1 MMSQKA
7 SVLSLLFSTAYVRI
21 KNKVFMLQQVCQQCS
36 SLLRAAES
44 ASHDCMLQQQQ
55 LEALMQAVNPYSAE
69 FSRLSQLQ
77 AESQEALDLL
87 NTQKADLQQQVM
99 YRAICTVHNI
109 VYAQS
114 QGKTHLVHADF
125 YHSFLALLLAGHLPQ
140 LLICKCCRNTVMLG
154 YVIPSLRGCI
164 CTG

>member
-1 MMSQKA
+1 MSIGDKV
-7 SVLSLLFSTAYVRI
+7 SV
-21 KNKVFMLQQVCQQCS
+21 LQQVCQQCS

-55 LEALMQAVNPYSAE
+55 LEALRQAVNPYSAE

-99 YRAICTVHNI
+99 YHDDCTLH
-109 VYAQS
+109 YTMCMQ
-114 QGKTHLVHADF
+114 K
-125 YHSFLALLLAGHLPQ
+125 
-140 LLICKCCRNTVMLG
+140 CKD
-154 YVIPSLRGCI
+154 
-164 CTG
+164 